1 MKKPISSKLLL
12 LLSGM
17 SLVALSGACCG
28 SCTEQQSAKPKP
40 KPQNPGGEF
49 VDPSNGGNSESDGK
63 AIVYEDHGN
72 MAGPGLSNQT
82 NPQTGKLEIPNPTI
96 LPKYENAFGFN
107 DYTLEYP
114 DPNQIGLAN
123 YNKYENIYLK
133 ELINHLNVDS
143 YMPEYEKYDS
153 TFISDFNNK
162 SKETYQPFFRDA
174 FLKNFSVPDPT
185 NSFLILNPL
194 RHDLKRAYY
203 DSYANDRGKPR
214 YLANEHYK
222 NAALETFEIKFNNVN
237 TVIENGR
244 NGDFRGQSAGR
255 LFNGTGWILDYV
267 PTEDG
272 TYPTKWYIA
281 TNLHVV
287 MPFRKAN
294 ASGEP
299 YSNPAKNAEEA
310 ENLRRWNVRYNQMQE
325 EYEAAKSKMEEIK
338 LKTGESSN
346 EYQALLNKYTI
357 PENATPSEWIIEYN
371 EVIKAKKAAE
381 AEVYGETVS
390 ITLNKFRTDVPLRKE
405 LSPNDWDP
413 RIDSLTIFP
422 NQVKIVYAATDFLN
436 QSPKDYLSSNDP
448 NYNYE
453 EMVDFAILEIDFA
466 KQPINEWE
474 KSLGYNQVVA
484 DGTKT
489 FFKVESV
496 QKLAEDMTND
506 YAGSRSALN
515 SKMANYDVLT
525 DYDRLA
531 SEKVM
536 VRDGDEEKEVSKI
549 NVNFVAV
556 GFPRSDTDYDLNNSS
571 LEMDQNPLYT
581 ASLWTNKPRSNDKGV
596 VEYGHSL
603 SKNFAFRNFVNKPGV
618 TDLTITLPIFNR
630 QKNEPFS
637 VEVFRDPKSSYQ
649 KDKYITYGLGYILTN
664 WQPMGGSSG
673 SAIRDI
679 DGNILA
685 VNFASGDSFGNTLI
699 NLSQALRSNGY
710 DYQGQYGRYN
720 LEQYDLIYGGGKN
733 QKTSYRQALEKLYGS
748 NFKTNLFPQ
757 GTSIIPD
764 KYKFT
769 K

>member
-1 MKKPISSKLLL
+1 MKKSISSKLLL
-12 LLSGM
+12 LLLGM
-17 SLVALSGACCG
+17 PFVALSGACG
-28 SCTEQQSAKPKP
+28 GASEELKINT
-40 KPQNPGGEF
+40 KPQNPGGDF
-49 VDPSNGGNSESDGK
+49 VDPSAGGTSESDGK
-63 AIVYEDHGN
+63 AVVYDDHGT
-72 MAGPGLSNQT
+72 MTGPGLSNQT
-82 NPQTGKLEIPNPTI
+82 NTQTGKLDIPNPTI
-96 LPKYENAFGFN
+96 LPEYENTFGFT
-107 DYTLEYP
+107 DDTLEYP
-114 DPNQIGLAN
+114 NPDQTGLKN
-123 YNKYENIYLK
+123 YTKYENIYLK
-133 ELINHLNVDS
+133 ELINHLNIDS
-143 YMPEYEKYDS
+143 YMPTYNKYDS
-153 TFISDFNNK
+153 SFISEFNNK
-162 SKETYQPFFRDA
+162 SKQTYQPFFRDA
-174 FLKNFSVPDPT
+174 FLKNFSIPDPT
-185 NSFLILNPL
+185 NSYLILNPL

-222 NAALETFEIKFNNVN
+222 NAALETFEIKFNNTN
-237 TVIENGR
+237 KVIEKGK
-244 NGDFRGQSAGR
+244 NGDFLNQAEGR
-255 LFNGTGWILDYV
+255 LFNGTAWILDYV

-272 TYPTKWYIA
+272 SYPTKWYIA

-294 ASGEP
+294 VSGEP
-299 YSNPAKNAEEA
+299 YSNPAKSEEEA
-310 ENLRRWNVRYNQMQE
+310 ENLRKWNVRYNQMQQ
-325 EYEAAKSKMEEIK
+325 EYEAAKLKMEEIK
-338 LKTGESSN
+338 LKTGEN
-346 EYQALLNKYTI
+346 DKEYLALLNKYTI
-357 PENATPSEWIIEYN
+357 PDGATPSAWIVEYN
-371 EVIKAKKAAE
+371 EVLKAKKAAE
-381 AEVYGETVS
+381 AEVYGETTS
-390 ITLNKFRTDVPLRKE
+390 ITLNKFRTDVPLRRE

-413 RIDSLTIFP
+413 RIDSVTIFP
-422 NQVKIVYAATDFLN
+422 HQVKIVYAATDFLN

-466 KQPINEWE
+466 KQPIDSWE

-489 FFKVESV
+489 FFKVDSV

-506 YAGSRSALN
+506 YAGSRS
-515 SKMANYDVLT
+515 SKHSGMANYDVLT
-525 DYDRLA
+525 DYDRLS
-531 SEKVM
+531 SEKVT
-536 VRDGDEEKEVSKI
+536 VRDGDEDKQVSKI

-556 GFPRSDTDYDLNNSS
+556 GFPRSDTDYDLNTQGLDRYN
-571 LEMDQNPLYT
+571 QNPLYT

-603 SKNFAFRNFVNKPGV
+603 SKNFAFRNFVNKPGA

-637 VEVFRDPKSSYQ
+637 VQVFKDPKSSYQ

-673 SAIRDI
+673 SSIRDI

-685 VNFASGDSFGNTLI
+685 INFASGDSLGNTLI
-699 NLSQALRSNGY
+699 NISQALRSNGY

-757 GTSIIPD
+757 GTSVIPD
-764 KYKFT
+764 KYKFA